1 MNKRRWL
8 IFSTIF
14 LLIISTGILYREFA
28 SSKYDQLPILLAA
41 GNWEKAD
48 RETSHI
54 ILKVSGRWLGDWFD
68 LLGYENSLKHFS
80 CKDLLTIDRL
90 WVKYSQG
97 HFGLSV
103 QQRIFEGLDVAN
115 FKEDWFKVYDAF
127 IDAVGWQG
135 WPNSQLTYNLT
146 APQGHLPS
154 YHWMMEAGGQGKT
167 IPWIENGIYLYQRG
181 EFCQL

>member
-8 IFSTIF
+8 IGIIIF
-14 LLIISTGILYREFA
+14 LLISTGILYNEFG
-28 SSKYDQLPILLAA
+28 SSKYNKLQNLLAA
-41 GNWEKAD
+41 GKWEKAD
-48 RETSHI
+48 RETSYI
-54 ILKVSGRWLGDWFD
+54 LLKVSGRWLGDWFD
-68 LLGYENSLKHFS
+68 LLGYENSLKHFP
-80 CKDLLTIDRL
+80 CKDLRTIDRL

-103 QQRIFEGLDVAN
+103 QQRIFIAFDVAN
-115 FKEDWFKVYDAF
+115 FKEDSFKVYDDF

-167 IPWIENGIYLYQRG
+167 IPWIMNGIYLYLRG

>member
-8 IFSTIF
+8 IGIIIF
-14 LLIISTGILYREFA
+14 LLISTGILYNEFG
-28 SSKYDQLPILLAA
+28 SSKYNKLQNLLAA
-41 GNWEKAD
+41 GKWEKAD
-48 RETSHI
+48 KETSYI

-68 LLGYENSLKHFS
+68 LLGNENSLKHFP
-80 CKDLLTIDRL
+80 CKDLRTIDRL

-103 QQRIFEGLDVAN
+103 QQRIFIAFDVAN
-115 FKEDWFKVYDAF
+115 FKEDSFKVYDDF

-167 IPWIENGIYLYQRG
+167 IPWIMNGIYLYLRG